1 MTQKLPKGNNL
12 DNCPR
17 GHEIAVSIR
26 SLWDMYVDKLFL
38 TDNTI

>member
-17 GHEIAVSIR
+17 SHGIAVSVR
-26 SLWDMYVDKLFL
+26 NLWDKYVDKFFL
-38 TDNTI
+38 TDNTM